1 MEGGGPPSG
10 ETLLVPCAQWRPVSV
25 LRRTMLAFPIVFR
38 LCLRALSGASL
49 TAMSKTSLDK
59 TKIKFLLLEGIHESA
74 LEVLRGAGYTQI
86 ETLPKAL
93 QGEELKAK
101 LADVHFLGIRSQTKL
116 TADVLSAA
124 PKLVAVGCFCIGT
137 NQVDL
142 NAARERGVAVF
153 NAPYSNTRSVAELVL
168 AEAILLLRGIPA
180 KNALVHRGGW
190 MKSAANSHEIRG
202 KTLGIVGYGSI
213 GTQLSVLAESMG
225 MHVAFYD
232 VVSKLPLG
240 NARQVSRLHDL
251 LAQSDIV
258 SLHVP
263 ELPSTKWMIGP
274 AEIAAMKPGGILI
287 NAARGTVVD
296 IDALAEGIKSGKLW
310 GAAIDVFP
318 VEPGSNNEEFQSP
331 LRGLDNV
338 ILTPHIG
345 GSTMEAQANIGGE
358 VAEKLVKYS
367 DNGTSIT
374 SVNFPEVALPAHP
387 GKHRLLHIHHNV
399 PGVLSAINQVF
410 ADNHINI
417 ASQYLQTD
425 EKVGYVVTD
434 IDAASSELA
443 QEKLAQVPGTIRSR
457 VLF

>member
-1 MEGGGPPSG
+1 
-10 ETLLVPCAQWRPVSV
+10 
-25 LRRTMLAFPIVFR
+25 
-38 LCLRALSGASL
+38 
-49 TAMSKTSLDK
+49 MSKTSLDK
-59 TKIKFLLLEGIHESA
+59 SKIKFLMLEGIHASA
-74 LEVLRGAGYTQI
+74 IEALRAAGYSQI

-101 LADVHFLGIRSQTKL
+101 LADVHFLGIRSQSKL

-190 MKSAANSHEIRG
+190 MKSAIHSHEIRG

-213 GTQLSVLAESMG
+213 GTQLSVLAEGLG

-240 NARQVSRLHDL
+240 NARQVPKLHDL

-263 ELPSTKWMIGP
+263 ELPSTQWMIGP
-274 AEIAAMKPGGILI
+274 AEIAAMKQGGILI

-296 IDALAEGIKSGKLW
+296 IDALAEGIKSEKLW
-310 GAAIDVFP
+310 GAAVDVFP

-367 DNGTSIT
+367 DNGTSIS

-387 GKHRLLHIHHNV
+387 GKH
-399 PGVLSAINQVF
+399 
-410 ADNHINI
+410 
-417 ASQYLQTD
+417 
-425 EKVGYVVTD
+425 
-434 IDAASSELA
+434 
-443 QEKLAQVPGTIRSR
+443 
-457 VLF
+457 

>member
-1 MEGGGPPSG
+1 
-10 ETLLVPCAQWRPVSV
+10 
-25 LRRTMLAFPIVFR
+25 
-38 LCLRALSGASL
+38 
-49 TAMSKTSLDK
+49 MSKTSLDK
-59 TKIKFLLLEGIHESA
+59 SKIKFLMLEGVHPSA
-74 LEVLRGAGYTQI
+74 IEVLRAAGYSQI

-101 LADVHFLGIRSQTKL
+101 LADVHFLGIRSQSKL

-190 MKSAANSHEIRG
+190 MKSAVHSHEIRG

-213 GTQLSVLAESMG
+213 GTQLSVLAEGLG

-240 NARQVSRLHDL
+240 NARQVPKLHDL

-263 ELPSTKWMIGP
+263 ELPSTQWMIGP
-274 AEIAAMKPGGILI
+274 AEIAAMKQGGILI

-296 IDALAEGIKSGKLW
+296 IDALAEGIKSEKLW
-310 GAAIDVFP
+310 GAAVDVFP
-318 VEPGSNNEEFQSP
+318 VEPGSNSEEFQSP

-367 DNGTSIT
+367 DNGTSIS

-387 GKHRLLHIHHNV
+387 GKHRILHIHHNV
-399 PGVLSAINQVF
+399 PGVLSEINRIF
-410 ADNHINI
+410 SDNHINI
-417 ASQYLQTD
+417 SGQYLQTN
-425 EKVGYVVTD
+425 EQVGYVVID
-434 IDAASSELA
+434 IDAASSDLA
-443 QEKLAQVPGTIRSR
+443 LEKLAEVRGTIRSR

>member
-1 MEGGGPPSG
+1 
-10 ETLLVPCAQWRPVSV
+10 
-25 LRRTMLAFPIVFR
+25 
-38 LCLRALSGASL
+38 
-49 TAMSKTSLDK
+49 MSKTSLDK
-59 TKIKFLLLEGIHESA
+59 SKIKFLMLEGIHASA
-74 LEVLRGAGYTQI
+74 IEALRAAGYSQI

-101 LADVHFLGIRSQTKL
+101 LADVHFLGIRSQSKL

-190 MKSAANSHEIRG
+190 MKSAVHSHEIRG

-213 GTQLSVLAESMG
+213 GTQLSVLAEGLG

-232 VVSKLPLG
+232 VVNKLPLG
-240 NARQVSRLHDL
+240 NARQVPKLHDL

-263 ELPSTKWMIGP
+263 ELPSTQWMIGP
-274 AEIAAMKPGGILI
+274 AEIAAMKQGGILI

-296 IDALAEGIKSGKLW
+296 IDALAEGIKSEKLW

-367 DNGTSIT
+367 DNGTSIS

-387 GKHRLLHIHHNV
+387 GKHRILHIHHNV
-399 PGVLSAINQVF
+399 PGVLSEINRIF
-410 ADNHINI
+410 SDNHINI
-417 ASQYLQTD
+417 SGQYLQTN
-425 EKVGYVVTD
+425 EQVGYVVID
-434 IDAASSELA
+434 IDAASSDLA
-443 QEKLAQVPGTIRSR
+443 LEKLAEVRGTIRSR